1 MKTMVKPIA
10 GHTLGPVNSVAFPPD
25 GRTLVSAQG
34 NLLRLWDVASSR
46 LVRDIVDHDYVGES
60 SSSSSIDVRSV
71 AFPTAAARRA
81 LSGSNDDTLKL
92 WDVASG
98 RLLSTFTPPGNW
110 SVNAVAFSP
119 DGASVVS
126 AQQDSTVRLW
136 DVATRRLLKTF
147 TGLQDGATAVAFS
160 PDGRTVGGGQR
171 GARRRAAD
179 DVGRGKRRGDELPTG
194 CAVGGRIGASRCG
207 PSP

>member
-34 NLLRLWDVASSR
+34 NLLRLWDVASAR
-46 LVRDIVDHDYVGES
+46 LVRDIVDHGYVGES

-71 AFPTAAARRA
+71 AFSPDGRSA

-92 WDVASG
+92 WDVVSG

-110 SVNAVAFSP
+110 SVNSVAFLP

-126 AQQDSTVRLW
+126 AQQDSTVLLW

-160 PDGRTVGGGQR
+160 PDGRTVGATTGG
-171 GARRRAAD
+171 
-179 DVGRGKRRGDELPTG
+179 
-194 CAVGGRIGASRCG
+194 
-207 PSP
+207 